1 MIPKKWGG
9 ILLIGEIAAYG
20 AVGYHYSREISDG
33 LALVVNTLFGEMER
47 YFNIDMAEYQV
58 ESTDEIRATTIF
70 FIYISVFL
78 IGFVTY
84 LIRNEFSIVVLLL
97 ATIWIA
103 FIPEMVGLV
112 PPVAYRLCYF
122 AGLFSYGGSRLHKRN
137 STEKKF
143 LTPKRIQGKIR
154 IFQMLSIGIWV
165 GIFVMIL
172 GEDTYK
178 ELTKDKSFKVAIQE
192 NMRRGWDNIFRGN
205 FCRGSV
211 NGGIGFGELGETEAI
226 EYTGDTKLKL
236 RTSQNNFKPIYLRGY
251 IGSYYKDNTWVG
263 LTKEAEDR
271 KQRLESAGDIMVE
284 DYDAALL
291 YYYLAFL
298 KYDDRYTKL
307 FGEAGDD
314 EEEKEFL
321 AYQGKDKLAVI
332 QNQFPKGYSHNYLS
346 KVEVDNVAESYGTLF
361 IPYYAAE
368 NVVEKGGK
376 LSVAGKKNKG
386 YYEWSVLKQGID
398 AVDLINREYGSDMTN
413 WISQNFVTDI
423 EDIIK
428 DVEGKLG
435 KKLEDYSTKDMGK
448 EIVYDFFHLS
458 EYEDYWWDSDS
469 LEGYGTLTEAE
480 RAEQRWNLGTYE
492 DADAKTILDLLTDFK
507 KFRNRQIQY
516 ENFVKQTYLE
526 VPEQLK
532 ERLLDTLKQEEKKW
546 GFQSGIQREWMNDS
560 NMDPGADAEWSE
572 MISKLLLVKK
582 YLADNTSYTLQPGAV
597 PKGKDLV
604 EYFLYE
610 NKKGF
615 CSHYAS
621 SAVLML
627 RSLGIPAR
635 YVEGYMAGSTDLK
648 LGKYEGG
655 ILSVDLTD
663 ENAHAWVVVYV
674 PDFGWTPVEM
684 TPGYSEGFEL
694 KEKAP
699 DEEIETPKTTPVP
712 MPSGTTA
719 SPSKTAP
726 AKFTLPAMKKIKNIL
741 RKVMLVILV
750 IFCIWIRKVIWYQ
763 YRKRKEEQPDLE
775 KRMVFFY
782 KEIDRILC
790 VKKYKK
796 KEEPLREWLQT
807 EKEEPIESIAPK
819 QWKQLLEVCNDCA
832 FSNKPLSPDEVEQCR
847 QLYHTLQEDIYQ
859 SNPWWKRV
867 FYRYIRVL

>member
-1 MIPKKWGG
+1 
-9 ILLIGEIAAYG
+9 
-20 AVGYHYSREISDG
+20 
-33 LALVVNTLFGEMER
+33 
-47 YFNIDMAEYQV
+47 MA
-58 ESTDEIRATTIF
+58 
-70 FIYISVFL
+70 
-78 IGFVTY
+78 
-84 LIRNEFSIVVLLL
+84 
-97 ATIWIA
+97 
-103 FIPEMVGLV
+103 
-112 PPVAYRLCYF
+112 
-122 AGLFSYGGSRLHKRN
+122 K
-137 STEKKF
+137 
-143 LTPKRIQGKIR
+143 
-154 IFQMLSIGIWV
+154 
-165 GIFVMIL
+165 
-172 GEDTYK
+172 
-178 ELTKDKSFKVAIQE
+178 
-192 NMRRGWDNIFRGN
+192 
-205 FCRGSV
+205 
-211 NGGIGFGELGETEAI
+211 LGETEAI
-226 EYTGDTKLKL
+226 EYNGDTKLKL
-236 RTSQNNFKPIYLRGY
+236 RTNQTDFKPIYLRGY
-251 IGSYYKDNTWVG
+251 IGSDYKDNTWGG
-263 LTKEAEDR
+263 LTKEAEER
-271 KQRLESAGDIMVE
+271 KQRLESTGDIMVE

-298 KYDDRYTKL
+298 KYDNSYASL

-314 EEEKEFL
+314 KEEKEFL
-321 AYQGKDKLAVI
+321 AYQGRDKLSVI
-332 QNQFPKGYSHNYLS
+332 QNLFPKEYSHNYLS
-346 KVEVDNVAESYGTLF
+346 KIEIDNVAESYGTLF

-386 YYEWSVLKQGID
+386 FYEWSVLQKGTD
-398 AVDLINREYGSDMTN
+398 SADLINREYGSDMTN
-413 WISQNFVTDI
+413 WISQNFVADI
-423 EDIIK
+423 EDIIN

-448 EIVYDFFHLS
+448 ETVYDFFHFSHFS
-458 EYEDYWWDSDS
+458 EDEEYWWDSDNP
-469 LEGYGTLTEAE
+469 EVYGTLMEAE

-507 KFRNRQIQY
+507 KFRNHQIQY

-532 ERLLDTLKQEEKKW
+532 KRLLSTLKQEEKKW
-546 GFQSGIQREWMNDS
+546 GFQSGMQIEWMNDS
-560 NMDPGADAEWSE
+560 NMDLDVSGEWAK
-572 MISKLLLVKK
+572 IVSKLLLVKK

-597 PKGKDLV
+597 PKGEDLV

-648 LGKYEGG
+648 LGRYEKGF
-655 ILSVDLTD
+655 LSVELTD
-663 ENAHAWVVVYV
+663 ENAHAWVEVYV

-699 DEEIETPKTTPVP
+699 EKETETPKTTPAP
-712 MPSGTTA
+712 TASGTTV
-719 SPSKTAP
+719 SPDKTDP

-741 RKVMLVILV
+741 RNMMLVILV

-763 YRKRKEEQPDLE
+763 YRKRKEEQPVLE
-775 KRMVFFY
+775 KRMIFFY

-796 KEEPLREWLQT
+796 KEAPLREWLQT

-832 FSNKPLSPDEVEQCR
+832 FSNKSLPPDEVEQCR
-847 QLYHTLQEDIYQ
+847 QLYHTLQENIYQ

-867 FYRYIRVL
+867 FYRYIKVL